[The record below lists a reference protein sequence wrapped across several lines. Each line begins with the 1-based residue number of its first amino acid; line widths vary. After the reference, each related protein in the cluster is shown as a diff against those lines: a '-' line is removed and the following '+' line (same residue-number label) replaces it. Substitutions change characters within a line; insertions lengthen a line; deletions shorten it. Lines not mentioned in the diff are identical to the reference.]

1 MPKTKAVMPEGRRTF
16 SLFRGEAP
24 RQKDIRFR
32 THNRPIMVFD
42 ESGST
47 GPLGSDEPDP
57 RSVFTV
63 VSTLAEDSN
72 QFKKVVSDLT
82 GRQWEASS
90 CRRRYET
97 FKKVVSAFPRKKKGE
112 FKYANAT
119 MKDAEPVFDRLTE
132 TDFTFSERH
141 RSRRNETFK
150 DIGKVKEFYVEAI
163 SEMIDEG
170 NPKIPFDVIIDE
182 PPIETGPELK
192 ALCRDKLK
200 EGLEI
205 EWFEV
210 SRSSEEHALQVND
223 FITGAVG
230 DNVNGIKGKEKL
242 YAKIRGRRR

>member
-1 MPKTKAVMPEGRRTF
+1 MPKTKAATPEGRRVF
-16 SLFRGEAP
+16 SLFRGKVP
-24 RQKDIRFR
+24 TKKGYQFR
-32 THNRPIMVFD
+32 TYDRPVMVFD
-42 ESGST
+42 ESGSV

-57 RSVFTV
+57 RPVFTV
-63 VSTLAEDSN
+63 VSTLVKDSN
-72 QFKKVVSDLT
+72 QFKKVVS
-82 GRQWEASS
+82 
-90 CRRRYET
+90 
-97 FKKVVSAFPRKKKGE
+97 AFPKKKKRE

-119 MKDAEPVFDRLTE
+119 MKDAEPVFERLME

-150 DIGKVKEFYVEAI
+150 DADKAKEFYVGAI

-170 NPKIPFDVIIDE
+170 DPEVPFDVIIDE
-182 PPIETGPELK
+182 PPIEAGPELK

-242 YAKIRGRRR
+242 YVKISGRRR

>member
-1 MPKTKAVMPEGRRTF
+1 MPKTKAVTPEGRRTF

-24 RQKDIRFR
+24 KQKDIRFR

-72 QFKKVVSDLT
+72 QFKKVVS
-82 GRQWEASS
+82 
-90 CRRRYET
+90 
-97 FKKVVSAFPRKKKGE
+97 AFPRKKKGE

-150 DIGKVKEFYVEAI
+150 DADKAKEFYVGAI